1 LEEGGILMSGELSGS
16 QDITGTGH
24 HSFVQAGDQLLM
36 IYHRHN
42 DPIVG
47 GGARN
52 PAIDEIKW
60 ITIVDKY
67 GNDLEVMYANGPTAT
82 VQPKIE
88 AFSDYKNI
96 ADEATISGHDDVKY
110 LNDGLLS
117 IYKYLNEDFGKYI
130 QETVIDKTTTFTLD
144 FEEARAV
151 RAVMVYA
158 SKDELAAFAKI
169 ARIEFVCIEDGKEV
183 VRYIKDVELSAEC
196 YQANDYD
203 GSIFYISPGAAAYA
217 EFDELNVKSI
227 RITIDVPE
235 NQDSVGISEIRV
247 LGK

>member
-1 LEEGGILMSGELSGS
+1 MLSDLLYEKDRDRFEDYKFSGEAWSAPDLEEPAKIRELLDSFHLVGRRIKKLRLIGLNYSLVRDQIEDSVYERLVGLPEEMRQS
-16 QDITGTGH
+16 Q
-24 HSFVQAGDQLLM
+24 
-36 IYHRHN
+36 
-42 DPIVG
+42 
-47 GGARN
+47 
-52 PAIDEIKW
+52 
-60 ITIVDKY
+60 
-67 GNDLEVMYANGPTAT
+67 
-82 VQPKIE
+82 
-88 AFSDYKNI
+88 SDYKNI
-96 ADEATISGHDDVKY
+96 ADEATISGHEDAEY

-117 IYKYLNEDFGKYI
+117 VYKYLNEDFGKYI
-130 QETVIDKTTTFTLD
+130 QETVIEKTTTFTLD
-144 FEEARAV
+144 FEEARTV
-151 RAVMVYA
+151 RAVMVYT
-158 SKDELAAFAKI
+158 SKDEFIAFSKI

-227 RITIDVPE
+227 RITIEVPE

>member
-1 LEEGGILMSGELSGS
+1 
-16 QDITGTGH
+16 
-24 HSFVQAGDQLLM
+24 
-36 IYHRHN
+36 
-42 DPIVG
+42 
-47 GGARN
+47 
-52 PAIDEIKW
+52 
-60 ITIVDKY
+60 
-67 GNDLEVMYANGPTAT
+67 MYANGPTST

-88 AFSDYKNI
+88 AFSNYKNI
-96 ADEATISGHDDVKY
+96 ADEATISGHADAKY

-117 IYKYLNEDFGKYI
+117 IYKYLNDDFGKYI
-130 QETVIDKTTTFTLD
+130 QETVIEKATTFTLD
-144 FEEARAV
+144 FAEARTV

-158 SKDELAAFAKI
+158 SKDEMASFEKI
-169 ARIEFVCIEDGKEV
+169 ARMEFVCIENGQEV
-183 VRYIKDVELSAEC
+183 VRYIKDVELSREC

-227 RITIDVPE
+227 RITIDVPA